1 MSGALGGRRGFNTA
15 RRDERGSD
23 RETREERR
31 INDCGYLHTR
41 GCRPVQRGLSS
52 LISSS
57 APLSSL
63 VAGLI
68 GLTACV
74 MPASAGA
81 QLTVTVTAPDTVRA
95 CEPFDI
101 QVVGSVRNGPVPR
114 FIAPVVAPFS
124 IVSSHATAQTSSDAL
139 GRSWGIAD
147 VELTLLTDRPGRYT
161 LPRFEM
167 HSGRFR
173 GRGAART
180 IVVTGGRDSAN
191 VPLVVSSGDIDTS
204 ADVVLRAIVAPDTVY
219 VGEQASYQVGVFIS
233 PSAREKLRSNPS
245 FIPPQLNELMAYDYP
260 ADRHRQPIRRRVGS
274 QCYDVLVY
282 ERALFPLSA
291 GRHDLAPADLSY
303 SLAIGAGFF
312 AGSERRETKSEWVT
326 VNAVEPPEE
335 GRPAGYAG
343 AVGDFQL
350 RAQADSTG
358 ARVGDP
364 LTLTLHLQGEGNI
377 KLLPRPVVSVS
388 WASLVASDERVVID
402 SISRRIR
409 GSKEFDWILTP
420 RAAGVQIIPPVSYPY
435 WNPRTKQYE
444 IAATDSLAITVGEGT
459 LAGLAD
465 SSALRLAPALS
476 IRRALRPAEPPPPPQ
491 HPLFAA
497 FAAIAPLPALSA
509 LAVRRR
515 RRAPKPLSGAA
526 RLRAVTRRR
535 VGADP
540 SMIRR
545 ALIAAL
551 IDRGVLAPGDLL
563 READVMRSLRR
574 AGVSMKSAASVAVL
588 LEELSAASYAR
599 TRRAAHD
606 AGRRARAAYAAVDA
620 EARDRTVLGAGAS
633 TLGLVIVAAALS
645 LVAAGAFAFAGG
657 TVPDIFAR
665 GVRAY
670 DDARYPPSAASFDTV
685 AALESRAVDAW
696 ANVGTAHWAAHDT
709 AAAVVGWQRA
719 LRLDPLDG
727 DVRARLDLTPGPARG
742 AIAAVPPVPPG
753 VVALLGLGLWWAA
766 WVVATLRIA
775 RGARAPGAR
784 SMYALYGLVAA
795 SVVAYVLLDERL
807 EARTLSVVTDATP
820 LRAIPSLAADPGAPT
835 RTGNVVRVIQRDG
848 RWSHV
853 ALAAGDDGWIESDR
867 LRSLRRD

>member
-1 MSGALGGRRGFNTA
+1 M
-15 RRDERGSD
+15 
-23 RETREERR
+23 RETAF
-31 INDCGYLHTR
+31 
-41 GCRPVQRGLSS
+41 LSS
-52 LISSS
+52 LIAVS
-57 APLSSL
+57 
-63 VAGLI
+63 I
-68 GLTACV
+68 GLAATGV
-74 MPASAGA
+74 PATVRA

-95 CEPFDI
+95 CEPFDV
-101 QVVGSVRNGPVPR
+101 QVVGSVRNGSVPR

-139 GRSWGIAD
+139 GRSWGISD

-167 HSGRFR
+167 RSGRLR
-173 GRGAART
+173 GRGASRT
-180 IVVTGGRDSAN
+180 IVVVGGRDSTN

-204 ADVVLRAIVAPDTVY
+204 ADVVLRAIVAPETVY
-219 VGEQASYQVGVFIS
+219 VGEQANYQVGVFIS
-233 PSAREKLRSNPS
+233 PGAREKLRSNPS

-260 ADRHRQPIRRRVGS
+260 ADRRRQPIRRRVGS

-326 VNAVEPPEE
+326 VNAIEPPEE
-335 GRPAGYAG
+335 GRPASYAG
-343 AVGDFQL
+343 AVGDFSL
-350 RAQADSTG
+350 RAHVDSTG

-364 LTLTLHLQGEGNI
+364 LTLTLHLQGEGNV
-377 KLLPRPVVSVS
+377 KLLPRPVVSVP

-402 SISRRIR
+402 TVSRRIR
-409 GSKEFDWILTP
+409 GTKEFDWILTP
-420 RAAGVQIIPPVSYPY
+420 RAAGPQTIPPVSYPY
-435 WNPRTKQYE
+435 WNPHTKRYE
-444 IAATDSLAITVGEGT
+444 VAATDSLAITVGEGT
-459 LAGLAD
+459 LATVTD
-465 SSALRLAPALS
+465 SMAARLAPVLS
-476 IRRALRPAEPPPPPQ
+476 IRRMLRPAEPLPPPQ

-497 FAAIAPLPALSA
+497 FAVIAPIPALSA

-515 RRAPKPLSGAA
+515 RRAPKPVSGAS

-551 IDRGVLAPGDLL
+551 VERGVLAPGDLL
-563 READVMRSLRR
+563 READVVRSLRR
-574 AGVSMKSAASVAVL
+574 AGVSLQSATSVASL
-588 LEELSAASYAR
+588 LEELSAASYAP
-599 TRRAAHD
+599 TRRAAND
-606 AGRRARAAYAAVDA
+606 AGKRARAAYNAVDA
-620 EARDRTVLGAGAS
+620 EARDRTVLGVSNATIL
-633 TLGLVIVAAALS
+633 TLFVAVALS
-645 LVAAGAFAFAGG
+645 LTAAAAFAFSGVTAS
-657 TVPDIFAR
+657 DLFAR

-670 DDARYPPSAASFDTV
+670 DDARYPAAAASFDTV
-685 AALESRAVDAW
+685 ASLESRAVDGW

-709 AAAVVGWQRA
+709 AGAVVGWQRA

-753 VVALLGLGLWWAA
+753 IVAFIGLGLWWAA
-766 WVVATLRIA
+766 WIIATLRVS
-775 RGARAPGAR
+775 RGSRAPGAR

-807 EARTLSVVTDATP
+807 DARALSVVTDPTA

-853 ALAAGDDGWIESDR
+853 AAGTGEEGWIESDR

>member
-1 MSGALGGRRGFNTA
+1 MNGALGGGR
-15 RRDERGSD
+15 S
-23 RETREERR
+23 
-31 INDCGYLHTR
+31 
-41 GCRPVQRGLSS
+41 LSF
-52 LISSS
+52 LI
-57 APLSSL
+57 A
-63 VAGLI
+63 
-68 GLTACV
+68 GLTAV
-74 MPASAGA
+74 TAVPASA

-95 CEPFDI
+95 CEPFDV
-101 QVVGSVRNGPVPR
+101 QVVGSVRNGPAPR

-124 IVSSHATAQTSSDAL
+124 IVSSHSTAQVSSDAM
-139 GRSWGIAD
+139 GRSWGISD

-167 HSGRFR
+167 RAGRVR
-173 GRGAART
+173 GRGASHT
-180 IVVTGGRDSAN
+180 IVVVGGRDTSN
-191 VPLVVSSGDIDTS
+191 VPLVVSSGNIDTS
-204 ADVVLRAIVAPDTVY
+204 TDVVLRAIVAPDTVY
-219 VGEQASYQVGVFIS
+219 VGEQANYQVGVFIS
-233 PSAREKLRSNPS
+233 PEAREKLRSNPS
-245 FIPPQLNELMAYDYP
+245 FIPPQLNQLMAYDFP
-260 ADRHRQPIRRRVGS
+260 AERARQPIRRRVGS

-326 VNAVEPPEE
+326 VTAVEPPDD
-335 GRPAGYAG
+335 GRPANYAG
-343 AVGDFQL
+343 AVGDFDL
-350 RAQADSTG
+350 RAHIDSTG

-364 LTLTLHLQGEGNI
+364 LTLTLQLEGEGNV
-377 KLLPRPVVSVS
+377 KLLPRPAVSVP
-388 WASLVASDERVVID
+388 WASLVASDERVHID
-402 SISRRIR
+402 TLSRRIR
-409 GSKEFDWILTP
+409 GAKEFDWILTP
-420 RAAGVQIIPPVSYPY
+420 RTAGVQTIPAVTYPY
-435 WNPRTKQYE
+435 WNPRTKHYE
-444 IAATDSLAITVGEGT
+444 VAATDSLAITVGEGA
-459 LAGLAD
+459 LASLPD
-465 SSALRLAPALS
+465 SAASRLAPALS
-476 IRRALRPAEPPPPPQ
+476 IRRLLRPAEPLPPPQ

-515 RRAPKPLSGAA
+515 RRTPKPVTGAA

-535 VGADP
+535 AGADP

-551 IDRGVLAPGDLL
+551 VERGVIAPGDLL

-574 AGVSMKSAASVAVL
+574 AGVSMKSAAAVAVL

-599 TRRAAHD
+599 TRRATHD
-606 AGRRARAAYAAVDA
+606 ASKRARGAYAAVDA
-620 EARDRTVLGAGAS
+620 EARDRIA
-633 TLGLVIVAAALS
+633 LVPNAPVAPLIIAVALS
-645 LVAAGAFAFAGG
+645 LTAAAAFAFAGHAAG
-657 TVPDIFAR
+657 DVFAR

-670 DDARYPPSAASFDTV
+670 DQSHYSASAVSFDSV
-685 AALESRAVDAW
+685 ASLEPRAVDAW
-696 ANVGTAHWAAHDT
+696 ANSGTAHWAAHDT
-709 AAAVVGWQRA
+709 AGAVVGWQRA

-742 AIAAVPPVPPG
+742 AIAAVPPVPTG
-753 VVALLGLGLWWAA
+753 IVALLGLGLWWAA

-775 RGARAPGAR
+775 RGARAPGPR

-807 EARTLSVVTDATP
+807 DARTLSVVADPTS
-820 LRAIPSLAADPGAPT
+820 LRAIPSLAADPGPPT
-835 RTGNVVRVIQRDG
+835 RTGNIVRVIQRDG

-853 ALAAGDDGWIESDR
+853 AGGSGEEGWIESDR

>member
-1 MSGALGGRRGFNTA
+1 MGAAAF
-15 RRDERGSD
+15 
-23 RETREERR
+23 
-31 INDCGYLHTR
+31 
-41 GCRPVQRGLSS
+41 LSS
-52 LISSS
+52 LLAVS
-57 APLSSL
+57 
-63 VAGLI
+63 I
-68 GLTACV
+68 GLTAV
-74 MPASAGA
+74 AMPARA

-95 CEPFDI
+95 CEPFDVQI
-101 QVVGSVRNGPVPR
+101 VGSMREGQVPR
-114 FIAPVVAPFS
+114 FIAPVVAPFT
-124 IVSSHATAQTSSDAL
+124 IVSSHATAQSSSDAL
-139 GRSWGIAD
+139 GRAWGISD

-167 HSGRFR
+167 RAGRLR
-173 GRGAART
+173 ARGAART
-180 IVVTGGRDSAN
+180 IVVLGGRDSAD
-191 VPLVVSSGDIDTS
+191 VPLVVSKSDIDTS
-204 ADVVLRAIVAPDTVY
+204 ADVVLRAIVAPETVY

-233 PSAREKLRSNPS
+233 PGAREKLRSNPS
-245 FIPPQLNELMAYDYP
+245 FIPPQLNELMAYDSP

-326 VNAVEPPEE
+326 VHAVEPPEE
-335 GRPAGYAG
+335 GRPASYAG
-343 AVGDFQL
+343 AVGEFSL
-350 RAQADSTG
+350 RAQVDSAG

-364 LTLTLHLQGEGNI
+364 LTLTLHLQGEGNV
-377 KLLPRPVVSVS
+377 KLLPRPAVTVP
-388 WASLVASDERVVID
+388 WASLVSADERVVID

-420 RAAGVQIIPPVSYPY
+420 RAAGVQTIPPVSYPY
-435 WNPRTKQYE
+435 WNPRTKRYE
-444 IAATDSLAITVGEGT
+444 VATTDSLAITVAEGT
-459 LAGLAD
+459 LASLPDTA
-465 SSALRLAPALS
+465 SSRLSPALS
-476 IRRALRPAEPPPPPQ
+476 IRRTLRPAEPLPPPQ
-491 HPLFAA
+491 HPLFAI
-497 FAAIAPLPALSA
+497 FGAIAPIPALSA

-515 RRAPKPLSGAA
+515 RRAPKPITGAA

-535 VGADP
+535 AGADP
-540 SMIRR
+540 SAIRR

-551 IDRGVLAPGDLL
+551 VERGVLAPGDLL

-599 TRRAAHD
+599 TRSAAHD
-606 AGRRARAAYAAVDA
+606 AAKRARAAYAAVDA
-620 EARDRTVLGAGAS
+620 EARDRTVLGASA
-633 TLGLVIVAAALS
+633 TTITVVVVAAALS
-645 LVAAGAFAFAGG
+645 LTAAGAFALAAGSA
-657 TVPDIFAR
+657 PDIFAR

-670 DDARYPPSAASFDTV
+670 DETRYPRAAATFDSV
-685 AALESRAVDAW
+685 ASLEPRAVDAW
-696 ANVGTAHWAAHDT
+696 ANAGTAHWAAHDT

-742 AIAAVPPVPPG
+742 AIAAVPPVPTG
-753 VVALLGLGLWWAA
+753 IVALAGLGLWWAA
-766 WVVATLRIA
+766 WVIATLRIA
-775 RGARAPGAR
+775 RGSRAPGAR
-784 SMYALYGLVAA
+784 SMYALHGLVAA

-807 EARTLSVVTDATP
+807 DARTLSVVADPTP
-820 LRAIPSLAADPGAPT
+820 LRSIPSLAAEPGAPT
-835 RTGNVVRVIQRDG
+835 RTGNVVRVIRRDG

-853 ALAAGDDGWIESDR
+853 AAGTGEEGWIESDR